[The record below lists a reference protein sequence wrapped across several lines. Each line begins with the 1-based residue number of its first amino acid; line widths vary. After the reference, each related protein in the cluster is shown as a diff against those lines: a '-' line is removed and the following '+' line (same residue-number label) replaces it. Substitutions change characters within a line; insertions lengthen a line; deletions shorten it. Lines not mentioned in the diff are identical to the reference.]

1 MVMPMISTEMDEDDQ
16 YDSPMM
22 DGMDEKPRYPYGMRL
37 SIDEKMLAKLKID
50 PSDLFVGGIMHMH
63 ALVNITGINISDNGD
78 GQCCT
83 VNLCIENMAIQSEDE
98 ENK

>member
-22 DGMDEKPRYPYGMRL
+22 SGMDEKPRYPSGCHF
-37 SIDEKMLAKLKID
+37 SIDEKTLEKLGID
-50 PSDLFVGGIMHMH
+50 PSDLFVGGILHMH
-63 ALVNITGINISDNGD
+63 ALVNITGISSSDHGS
-78 GQCCT
+78 GATCC
-83 VNLCIENMAIQSEDE
+83 VNLCIENMAIESEDE